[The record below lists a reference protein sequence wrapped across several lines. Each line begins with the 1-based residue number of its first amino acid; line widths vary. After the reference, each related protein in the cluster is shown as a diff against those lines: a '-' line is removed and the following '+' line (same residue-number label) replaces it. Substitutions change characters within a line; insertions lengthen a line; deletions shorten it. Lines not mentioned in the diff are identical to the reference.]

1 MIPKEFLKSHRQFAD
16 SVPQVMPLSLESAN
30 AVGAAH
36 ENLCLVDEKLILFFI
51 FYQFVNH
58 SKNTG
63 NFMLDNISLKNPQN

>member
-16 SVPQVMPLSLESAN
+16 SEPQVMPLSLESAN

-36 ENLCLVDEKLILFFI
+36 ETTCLVDEKLILFFI
-51 FYQFVNH
+51 FYQIVNH

-63 NFMLDNISLKNPQN
+63 NFMLDNIRI